1 MLWCTTRNNDVVQC
15 DPVILDRGKH
25 MKRREFIT
33 FLGGAAA
40 WPIAAQAQQGKLP
53 RVGYLS
59 DEPPEPNLFH
69 SRDYILARLDELGYR
84 DGRNIIIEYRYA
96 DGQAEKLPSMA
107 AELVGIP
114 VDLIVAIGTP
124 ASRAALA
131 ATRTIPIVMARI
143 GDPVG
148 YGLVASLARP
158 GGNATAVSVFTEE
171 LAQKRLEVLKDAVPG
186 LSRVCALYQSNFPPS
201 EGELKQ
207 FMAAAPS
214 LKVQVQ
220 TVGIRNRSAM
230 EGALPEIMAGSPQA
244 LFVVSSL
251 LFELIIPWQ
260 TVNLVLKSGLPALYV
275 RREFPEI
282 GGLMSYGIPYR
293 EMCRTAAG
301 YIVKILRG
309 EKAGDLP
316 VQLPVKIELV
326 VNLKTARAL
335 NVAIPE
341 LLLARADEVIE

>member
-1 MLWCTTRNNDVVQC
+1 
-15 DPVILDRGKH
+15 

-33 FLGGAAA
+33 LLGGAAA
-40 WPIAAQAQQGKLP
+40 WPIAAQAQQGRKLP

-69 SRDYILARLDELGYR
+69 SRDYILARLDELGYG

-220 TVGIRNRSAM
+220 TVGIRSRSAM

-260 TVNLVLKSGLPALYV
+260 TVNLVMKSRLPALYV

-282 GGLMSYGIPYR
+282 GGLMSFGIPYR

-335 NVAIPE
+335 DITIPE
-341 LLLARADEVIE
+341 LLLGRADQVIE

>member
-1 MLWCTTRNNDVVQC
+1 MCHHGVIGYNPRIEAAREATRVHH
-15 DPVILDRGKH
+15 LS
-25 MKRREFIT
+25 RRC
-33 FLGGAAA
+33 GGLADSRTSST
-40 WPIAAQAQQGKLP
+40 GKLP

-69 SRDYILARLDELGYR
+69 SRDYILARLDELGYG

-96 DGQAEKLPSMA
+96 DGQAEKLASMA

-124 ASRAALA
+124 ASRAGSLA

-171 LAQKRLEVLKDAVPG
+171 LAQKRLEVLRDAVPG

-207 FMAAAPS
+207 FMAAAP
-214 LKVQVQ
+214 
-220 TVGIRNRSAM
+220 RF
-230 EGALPEIMAGSPQA
+230 EGASSNGRHPQPFGDGGGSVGDYGRVPARPLCCLVAPVRVDNSMANSEPRIEERPPCI
-244 LFVVSSL
+244 VRTKRVS
-251 LFELIIPWQ
+251 
-260 TVNLVLKSGLPALYV
+260 
-275 RREFPEI
+275 
-282 GGLMSYGIPYR
+282 
-293 EMCRTAAG
+293 
-301 YIVKILRG
+301 
-309 EKAGDLP
+309 
-316 VQLPVKIELV
+316 
-326 VNLKTARAL
+326 
-335 NVAIPE
+335 
-341 LLLARADEVIE
+341 

>member
-1 MLWCTTRNNDVVQC
+1 MNRLSRICSIRATTFW
-15 DPVILDRGKH
+15 
-25 MKRREFIT
+25 RE
-33 FLGGAAA
+33 
-40 WPIAAQAQQGKLP
+40 
-53 RVGYLS
+53 
-59 DEPPEPNLFH
+59 
-69 SRDYILARLDELGYR
+69 LDELGYG

-171 LAQKRLEVLKDAVPG
+171 LAQKRLEVLRDAVPK

-207 FMAAAPS
+207 FIAAAPS

-220 TVGIRNRSAM
+220 TVGIRSRSAM
-230 EGALPEIMAGSPQA
+230 EGALSEIMAGSPQA

-275 RREFPEI
+275 RRGF
-282 GGLMSYGIPYR
+282 LRS
-293 EMCRTAAG
+293 AASCHM
-301 YIVKILRG
+301 
-309 EKAGDLP
+309 ASP
-316 VQLPVKIELV
+316 
-326 VNLKTARAL
+326 TARCA
-335 NVAIPE
+335 
-341 LLLARADEVIE
+341 ARRRITSSRFSEARERQTFPCSCR